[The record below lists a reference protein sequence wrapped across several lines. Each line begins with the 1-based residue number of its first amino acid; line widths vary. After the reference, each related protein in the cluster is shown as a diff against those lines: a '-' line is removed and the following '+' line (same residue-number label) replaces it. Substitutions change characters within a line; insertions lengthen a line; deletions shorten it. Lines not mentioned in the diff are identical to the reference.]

1 MSNLVFNERVKYGA
15 TFFNNI
21 GVASIA
27 VGAVLPMLSAAPLG
41 QPTFITVLVAIGC
54 ALFGFFCFGA
64 AQYLLG
70 MLKE

>member
-27 VGAVLPMLSAAPLG
+27 VGGVLPMLSAAPLG

-54 ALFGFFCFGA
+54 ALFGFLFWGSTIFIGHA
-64 AQYLLG
+64 
-70 MLKE
+70 